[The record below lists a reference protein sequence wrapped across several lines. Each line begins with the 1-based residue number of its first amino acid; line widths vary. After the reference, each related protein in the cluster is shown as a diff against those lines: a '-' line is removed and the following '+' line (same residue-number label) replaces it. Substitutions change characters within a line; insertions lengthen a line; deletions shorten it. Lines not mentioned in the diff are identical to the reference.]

1 MEYLRVKELLSE
13 KNISGKELAQK
24 VGVSTNAIS
33 QIATGKTQPRFELME
48 KIAEVLGVEIRD
60 LFQPSKGDPI
70 YKKVEG
76 EYIQI
81 GELRNDS

>member
-33 QIATGKTQPRFELME
+33 QIATGKTQPR
-48 KIAEVLGVEIRD
+48 
-60 LFQPSKGDPI
+60 
-70 YKKVEG
+70 
-76 EYIQI
+76 
-81 GELRNDS
+81 